1 MVQNTNDMT
10 ISFGA
15 DFSEYRAGI
24 EEITQLGRNFGSAL
38 GQAFEDVAIRG
49 RSLSDAFKGLALSL
63 ARSSLRSATNSFSGL
78 LSENFGTL
86 FAGAGSSL
94 AGALP
99 SILPFA
105 RGGVFSS
112 PTLTPLNGPRLGVIG
127 EAGPEAV
134 LPLTRGSDGRLGVRN
149 EGAAGGGGN
158 ITINISTPD
167 VPGFARAESQVAAM
181 VARAVDRG
189 RRNL

>member
-1 MVQNTNDMT
+1 MVQSTEGLTVAIGADIGALRTGMEEATRLGQN
-10 ISFGA
+10 FGA
-15 DFSEYRAGI
+15 
-24 EEITQLGRNFGSAL
+24 TLGR
-38 GQAFEDVAIRG
+38 AFEDVALRG
-49 RSLSDAFKGLALSL
+49 RSLSEAFRGVALSL
-63 ARSSLRSATNSFSGL
+63 ARSSLRSAVRPFGDL
-78 LSENFGTL
+78 LTGSLGSL
-86 FAGAGSSL
+86 IGGAGAGL
-94 AGALP
+94 AGAIP

-105 RGGVFSS
+105 KGGVFAS

-134 LPLTRGSDGRLGVRN
+134 LPLTRGADGRLGVRN
-149 EGAAGGGGN
+149 QGPGGGGTN

-167 VPGFARAESQVAAM
+167 VPGFARAETQIAAM